1 MPLSQSGTY
10 FYTPDV
16 RVYVYSTVLNKTINL
31 SEDVVDFTVN
41 RTINSTSTASLT
53 IANAGFKYTPGAQSN
68 HWDTATPINT
78 MDRIVIFLKR
88 ESYVQVFSGY
98 VTLAPVVTLLPQP
111 VVLRAHCT
119 LYRIQNTFWD
129 VNHLQFQALMPGTML
144 TGRDQVEA
152 FVDGGAARGILN
164 VLDQVVGWNTNKVH
178 IGALPD
184 RWVKTVRSH
193 SKEPTR
199 DNLLL
204 AIDAGGIIAGE
215 NLSGTTING
224 TGVGNYVTYS
234 GKSPKVIQAT
244 AIPNGVYTY
253 VTLNPQIAGID
264 TYVTDS
270 IGSEMKGISFTGKE
284 PTVEEVKRKWSKGDD
299 PVSMEDM
306 KKNPDWWCVVPWPYV
321 TTTGFTQDQIKE
333 AKDFLADDGNG
344 GRTGRHIVL
353 TSIANARQVIVKASI
368 AGTTNGDII
377 VSPKAWKWLAGDEV
391 ATVDGGTPFKIPKWG
406 EPDPTPIQLPFYAG
420 TEVAVSA
427 YWADQTTKDKKPVGK
442 VVNNDLIKNAL
453 YQYGFKTDV
462 TLAQSIYTSN
472 VVVTGTKTVTKTTQ
486 TIGPS
491 TKTPPLPPDFS
502 YSDPK
507 SLKWLQDHGYDAN
520 HPYIPGSTI
529 PGKKG
534 TKTTKKTVKT
544 TTLKTLTT
552 TEWAKNC
559 LYLANFPVNDWN
571 IQTMLVWMG
580 LENKGDTWDLRNNPL
595 NCAHRTI
602 DSLDG
607 PEGTRLGAYAT
618 LDEAA
623 IAWAQLINPQDG
635 SLSTFPA
642 IQAAFSS
649 KSRSGSS
656 TSDRR
661 QAIVEWANW
670 SVANTSRFTYTMEG
684 LRFTNVHSDPKSTS
698 RIYCDCSAFVTYC
711 YSWAGA
717 PDPNNNS
724 FNGGYTGTLQRSTT
738 GRKIL
743 RGALKPGDIVV
754 YGGGDGKHAVL
765 VVDTSGQYAKNPLV
779 AGTWGPKT
787 IMHYRL
793 DDCSGSQT
801 YLTYPT
807 AKSYMSANGPT
818 NPFTRKPWK
827 DNEVHQRRN
836 ILSRAI
842 TGSSWG
848 NSNYGSDPDVI
859 RKGVPLIQTASP
871 NAGSRVGHYSGPRN
885 SNGGGGNR
893 GAGVTTLAPGS
904 TANFNTA
911 LQSPTID
918 TKTYAL
924 FGKPQGFVTSQPV
937 LSAIST
943 MCSSSLRDFQSSP
956 NGDFLAWFPDY
967 FGVYD
972 RAPVLNIYDIEI
984 IDFQLYHD
992 DTYLVTHVGVSG
1004 DVRNLGS
1011 SVDLYDWMMSNGVV
1025 SIQIDEVMAQLF
1037 GVTVAELNALSPDP
1051 NTSFSDSFMQ
1061 RYGIRPKVQEVPI
1074 IRSHT
1079 TEFMYAWRLF
1089 AMSWAAQYSTQV
1101 QFTFMPELY
1110 PGMRIRLAD
1119 HNIEVYVQSV
1129 THQGSRTGGFTTTAQ
1144 VTCPVSRDA
1153 NGKVKFL
1160 HYGFP
1165 YNKATRPTSSNK

>member
-31 SEDVVDFTVN
+31 SEDVVDFTIN

-68 HWDTATPINT
+68 HWDTSTPINT

-98 VTLAPVVTLLPQP
+98 VTLAPIVTLLPQP

-129 VNHLQFQALMPGTML
+129 VNHLSFQALMPGTML
-144 TGRDQVEA
+144 TGRDQVES

-164 VLDQVVGWNTNKVH
+164 VLDQVVGWNTDKIH
-178 IGALPD
+178 IGALPSK
-184 RWVKTVRSH
+184 WVDTVRSH

-204 AIDAGGIIAGE
+204 AIDAGGIIAGQ

-234 GKSPKVIQAT
+234 GLGPKVIQAT

-253 VTLNPQIAGID
+253 VTLNPTVAGID
-264 TYVTDS
+264 TYVADS
-270 IGSEMKGISFTGKE
+270 IGSEMKGISFTGQE
-284 PTVEEVKRKWSKGDD
+284 PTVEEVKKKWSKGDD

-306 KKNPDWWCVVPWPYV
+306 KKNPDWWCVVPWPYI
-321 TTTGFTQDQIKE
+321 TTNGFTQDQINK

-353 TSIANARQVIVKASI
+353 TSIANARQVVVKASI
-368 AGTTNGDII
+368 AGNTGGDII
-377 VSPKAWKWLAGDEV
+377 ISPKAWKWLAGDEV
-391 ATVDGGTPFKIPKWG
+391 ASVTVDKTTYSKVGPRPGANPQTNTF
-406 EPDPTPIQLPFYAG
+406 DVPFYAG

-442 VVNNDLIKNAL
+442 IVNNDLIKSAL
-453 YQYGFKTDV
+453 DQYGFKTDV
-462 TLAQSIYTSN
+462 TLAQSVYTSN
-472 VVVTGTKTVTKTTQ
+472 VTVTGTKTVTKTTH
-486 TIGPS
+486 T
-491 TKTPPLPPDFS
+491 FE
-502 YSDPK
+502 
-507 SLKWLQDHGYDAN
+507 
-520 HPYIPGSTI
+520 TI
-529 PGKKG
+529 PGPSSFSHFKDKTG
-534 TKTTKKTVKT
+534 TFKQLNTVPVTKKTKKKVKT
-544 TTLKTLTT
+544 VTNKTVTT

-571 IQTMLVWMG
+571 VQTILSWMG
-580 LENKGDTWDLRNNPL
+580 LENKGDTWDSRYNPL
-595 NCAHRTI
+595 NCAYKTR
-602 DSLDG
+602 DSKVG
-607 PEGTRLGAYAT
+607 PAGSRLGAYDS
-618 LDEAA
+618 LDAAA

-635 SLSTFPA
+635 TASSFPA

-649 KSRSGSS
+649 KSGSGSS
-656 TSDRR
+656 SSDRR
-661 QAIVEWANW
+661 QAIVDWAKW
-670 SVANTSRFTYTMEG
+670 SVANSSRFTYTKDPR
-684 LRFTNVHSDPKSTS
+684 RFKNVHSDPKSTS
-698 RIYCDCSAFVTYC
+698 EIFCDCSSFVTYC

-724 FNGGYTGTLQRSTT
+724 FNGGYTGSLLISKT
-738 GRKIL
+738 GRRIL
-743 RGALKPGDIVV
+743 RGALKPGDIVI
-754 YGGGDGKHAVL
+754 YGDGTGDHAAI
-765 VVDTSGQYAKNPLV
+765 VVNTTGQYASNPLV
-779 AGTWGPKT
+779 AETWSPQT
-787 IMHYRL
+787 ISFARL
-793 DDCSGSQT
+793 DDAGGAQT

-807 AKSYMSANGPT
+807 SKSYMSANGPN
-818 NPFTRKPWK
+818 NPYTGKAWK
-827 DNEVHQRRN
+827 GTDREIITRRN

-848 NSNYGSDPDVI
+848 NNNYGNDPEAI
-859 RKGVPLIQTASP
+859 RKGLPLVQTASP
-871 NAGSRVGHYSGPRN
+871 SAGSQLGTYQGG
-885 SNGGGGNR
+885 GGGGNR
-893 GAGVTTLAPGS
+893 GAGNTILAPGS

-924 FGKPQGFVTSQPV
+924 FGKSQGFVTSQPV

-956 NGDFLAWFPDY
+956 TGDFVAWFPDY

-972 RAPVLNIYDIEI
+972 KAPVLNIYDIEI

-1025 SIQIDEVMAQLF
+1025 SVQIDEVMSQLF
-1037 GVTVAELNALSPDP
+1037 GLTVAELNALTSDGS
-1051 NTSFSDSFMQ
+1051 SFSDNFMQ

-1089 AMSWAAQYSTQV
+1089 TMSWAAQYSTQV

-1153 NGKVKFL
+1153 NNKIKFL

-1165 YNKATRPTSSNK
+1165 YNKNTRPTSSSDK